1 MSLDPSNTIHP
12 TAEIHP
18 NAQFGKRNYIGPF
31 AVIGASVVM
40 GDDNWIGPSVMLG
53 TPSQHREFA
62 VQREEWRDD
71 LSVSRD
77 VVIGSRNVFREFNH
91 IHRPISSRLTVV
103 GDDNY
108 LMAFSGV
115 NHDCQIGNYVTISN
129 SVQLAGNVVV
139 ASFSNLGMGAVV
151 HQNSVVG
158 PFSMIGMGTVTKG
171 IVPAFSK
178 MYGNPGRVRGFNS
191 IERFRGHFSE
201 DGFALLDQIVK
212 VSEHP
217 IHATEEIRSALNKNQ
232 MAFGDASLTFNQ
244 FFEQV
249 SES

>member
-31 AVIGASVVM
+31 AVIGASVVI
-40 GDDNWIGPSVMLG
+40 GDDNWIGPSVVLG
-53 TPSQHREFA
+53 SPSQHREYSFQLSEWA
-62 VQREEWRDD
+62 REVRTEI
-71 LSVSRD
+71 D
-77 VVIGSRNVFREFNH
+77 VIIGSRNVFREFVQVQ
-91 IHRPISSRLTVV
+91 RPTINPGTVI

-108 LMAFSGV
+108 LMTQAHV
-115 NHDCQIGNYVTISN
+115 PHDASIGSNVTIAN
-129 SVQLAGNVVV
+129 SVQIGGHAKIL
-139 ASFSNLGMGAVV
+139 SHTTLGLGALI
-151 HQNSVVG
+151 HQRSVIG
-158 PFSMIGMGTVTKG
+158 PFSMIGMGAVVKG
-171 IVPAFSK
+171 VVPAVA
-178 MYGNPGRVRGFNS
+178 MIVGNPGRVRGFNS

-212 VSEHP
+212 MSENP
-217 IHATEEIRSALNKNQ
+217 IHASEEIRSALNKNQ
-232 MAFGDASLTFNQ
+232 MAFGDASLTFNK